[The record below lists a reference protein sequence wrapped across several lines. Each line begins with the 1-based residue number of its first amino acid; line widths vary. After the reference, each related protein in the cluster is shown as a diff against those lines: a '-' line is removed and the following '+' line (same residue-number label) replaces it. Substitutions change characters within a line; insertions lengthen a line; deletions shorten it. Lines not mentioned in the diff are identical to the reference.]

1 MFRGIIDLFNL
12 LLWWSFMYVGSFMIM
27 IVAIFYVM
35 QTNPTPPTPIIK
47 QYNSTVQVIQPPKR
61 VLVEREVCTRIDGC
75 RIIDNVCVDYM
86 TTRIKVVT
94 ARVLLAF
101 PAASLTIIVQSE

>member
-12 LLWWSFMYVGSFMIM
+12 LLWWSFMFVGSFKIM

-47 QYNSTVQVIQPPKR
+47 QYNSKPFK
-61 VLVEREVCTRIDGC
+61 
-75 RIIDNVCVDYM
+75 
-86 TTRIKVVT
+86 
-94 ARVLLAF
+94 
-101 PAASLTIIVQSE
+101 